1 MKKTGAEIF
10 VESLKQEGV
19 KVVFGIPG
27 GVVLKIFDVLHQQK
41 DVELVLTRH
50 EQGAAHMAEGYAKA
64 TGKAGVVLVTSGPG
78 MTNIVTGLADAYM
91 DSIPLVAFTGQVST
105 NLIGNDAFQEADN
118 IGISRP
124 CTKHNVLV
132 KDVSDLARTIKEA
145 FYIATTGRP
154 GPVLV
159 DIPKDVSTEKAEFRY
174 PEKVHLRGYNPTYE
188 GNKYQIKQAA
198 EEIRKAKRPVIYVG
212 GGAIFS
218 DAADEIHELAEN
230 TQIPVTMTLMGLG
243 SFPGSHPLSMG
254 MLGMHGGYWSNMAMH
269 QADLLLAIGARFDDR
284 VTGKVSEFCPEAR
297 VIHIDIDPTSI
308 KKNIHT
314 HIPIVG
320 DVKAVLRQLNVYL
333 KSMDG
338 NQSDLKETRQAWCRQ
353 VEDWKRAHPLR
364 YEQGDKVTKP
374 QYVIDRLFEMTQ
386 QEGIVVT
393 DVGQHQMWA
402 AQYYKGAKPRT
413 FITSGGLGTMGFGL
427 PAALGA
433 QRACPDRLVLC
444 ITSEGSFQMNLQE
457 LATAAIY
464 KLPVKIVLVNNKFH
478 GMVRQWQDLFYES
491 RYASSYLGEIPD
503 FVKLAE
509 AYGILGLRA
518 DKPAQVEP
526 VIREGLKHRGPV
538 LMDFHVDPFENC
550 YPMIPAG
557 GAQHEMLTEDPPE
570 LRKVDRGG
578 LAKKK
583 AEKVE
588 EGEGVLPA

>member
-64 TGKAGVVLVTSGPG
+64 TGKAGVALVTSGPG
-78 MTNIVTGLADAYM
+78 MTNIVTGLADAFM
-91 DSIPLVAFTGQVST
+91 DSVPLVAFTGQVST
-105 NLIGNDAFQEADN
+105 TLIGNDAFQEADN
-118 IGISRP
+118 VGISRP

-132 KDVSDLARTIKEA
+132 KDVNDLARTIKEA

-159 DIPKDVSTEKAEFRY
+159 DIPKDVSTNKAEFKY
-174 PEKVHLRGYNPTYE
+174 PDKVNLRGYNPTYE
-188 GNKYQIKQAA
+188 GNKNQIKQAA
-198 EEIRKAKRPVIYVG
+198 EEIMKAKKPVIYIG
-212 GGAIFS
+212 GGALFS
-218 DAADEIHELAEN
+218 EASDEILDLAEI

-243 SFPGSHPLSMG
+243 SFPGTHPLSMG
-254 MLGMHGGYWSNMAMH
+254 MLGMHGGYWTNMAMH
-269 QADLLLAIGARFDDR
+269 HADLLVAVGARFDDR
-284 VTGKVSEFCPEAR
+284 VTGKLSDFCPESR

-308 KKNIHT
+308 KKNVHA

-320 DVKAVLRQLNVYL
+320 DVKTVLRQLNVL
-333 KSMDG
+333 LRSMDG
-338 NQSDLKETRQAWCRQ
+338 NQSDLKEQRRPWRKQID
-353 VEDWKRAHPLR
+353 EWKRAHPLR
-364 YEQGDKVTKP
+364 YHQDEKVTKP
-374 QYVIDRLFEMTQ
+374 QYVIERLFEITKNQ
-386 QEGIVVT
+386 GIVVT

-402 AQYYKGAKPRT
+402 AQYFKGASPRT
-413 FITSGGLGTMGFGL
+413 FLTSGGLGTMGFGF

-433 QRACPDRLVLC
+433 QKAYPEKLVMC

-457 LATAAIY
+457 LATAQVN
-464 KLPVKIVLVNNKFH
+464 KLPVKIVLLNNQFH
-478 GMVRQWQDLFYES
+478 GMVRQWQDLFYEG
-491 RYASSYLGEIPD
+491 RYASSYLGKIPD
-503 FVKLAE
+503 FVKLAD

-518 DKPAQVEP
+518 EKPAQVEP
-526 VIREGLKHRGPV
+526 VIREGLKHKGPV
-538 LMDFHVDPFENC
+538 LMDFHVDPYENC

-557 GAQHEMLTEDPPE
+557 GAHHEMVMEDPPE
-570 LRKVDRGG
+570 VRKAEKRGVT
-578 LAKKK
+578 KKK
-583 AEKVE
+583 AE